1 MVAASRRIRVV
12 RSRPEKADAIGAARR
27 DLADVGSEDH
37 HEVRHVGMANR
48 SEGLLRRD
56 RARDDAL
63 AAFGILE
70 FVQLAPNLVEDRLGL
85 FPGLDVSVRL
95 APLQVEAD
103 SAAAIVRQVDR
114 PSVRRF
120 ERAWERARLLLERMS
135 HPARKNLAEE

>member
-1 MVAASRRIRVV
+1 
-12 RSRPEKADAIGAARR
+12 
-27 DLADVGSEDH
+27 
-37 HEVRHVGMANR
+37 MANR

-103 SAAAIVRQVDR
+103 SAQRLFGR
-114 PSVRRF
+114 ST
-120 ERAWERARLLLERMS
+120 ARVCGDSSGRGSE
-135 HPARKNLAEE
+135 PAFSW